1 MPNKEIGKYQKIVS
15 TIKLELSVLEFD
27 MIYLMCDDLKS
38 ALVRIT
44 RQHLQ
49 RLLDVLINNHRTECH
64 KVCAEFEKIKA
75 KALKKPETTQE
86 LNEIAKFID
95 TAKSTGIVQLG
106 VQIRELQRSMA
117 FLLDTHLFPKED
129 IDLNTQVLL
138 WPHEIGPIFD
148 LNEEVSTMTP

>member
-1 MPNKEIGKYQKIVS
+1 MSK
-15 TIKLELSVLEFD
+15 IKLELSVLEFD
-27 MIYLMCDDLKS
+27 MIYLMCDDLKT

-49 RLLDVLINNHRTECH
+49 RLLDVLITNHRTECH

-148 LNEEVSTMTP
+148 QNEEVTLKNFSFCMPVFI